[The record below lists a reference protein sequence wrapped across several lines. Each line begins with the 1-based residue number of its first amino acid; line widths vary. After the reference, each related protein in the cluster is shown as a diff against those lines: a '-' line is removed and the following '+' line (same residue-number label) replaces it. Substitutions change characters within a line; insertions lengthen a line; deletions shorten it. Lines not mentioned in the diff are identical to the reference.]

1 MIEFILLGVLVLII
15 IALSVGGVFYVKRQV
30 EIVRKYV
37 NAEIRKLVDAINDA
51 QYSEFNFDKQN
62 EQNIRKLEK
71 KLLEVSTKVDS
82 LMAVD

>member
-15 IALSVGGVFYVKRQV
+15 IALSVGGVFYVKRQL